1 MAGMPTRRKRWGI
14 VGAAIAIALATAWW
28 VVWPDVTSAAL
39 LLDLAEPGSRIRAAL
54 PVRVAPVRESD
65 LSVPTRHGDV
75 EGRLHVPHGGST
87 RVLLIV
93 PGVHAGGI
101 HEPRLAAL
109 SRRVA
114 GAGATVLTL
123 PLPDLRTYRIT
134 PESTDQIEDAI
145 TWLSARTDLAPTGRI
160 GVIGVSFAGG
170 LALAAA
176 GRPGVSERLTAVVSL
191 GGHADLPRA
200 MAYACTGRLPDGT
213 IRTPHDYGTVLALR
227 AAVPHLVPA
236 DQVAPLDRALVTFL
250 DASSYAT
257 YDMPRGMALLEDARR
272 QEEALPEPAR
282 TLMHFVTTR
291 DVVPLGARIAPF
303 VEALG
308 GHPSLSPA
316 RSPATRAPVFILHGE
331 LDNVI
336 PTPEAAELV
345 SVMAR
350 AGNTNVRMLV
360 TPLVTHAAMQSDF
373 AWSDGW
379 RLVRFWT
386 KAWKGL
392 TTDD

>member
-1 MAGMPTRRKRWGI
+1 MAGMPGSRKRWRA
-14 VGAAIAIALATAWW
+14 VVAAIALAGAWW
-28 VVWPDVTSAAL
+28 VSWPQVTSAAL
-39 LLDLAEPGSRIRAAL
+39 LLDLADPGNRIRAVL
-54 PVRVAPVRESD
+54 PVRVAAVRESD
-65 LSVPTRHGDV
+65 VAVPTRHGDV
-75 EGRLHVPHGGST
+75 EGRLHVPDGGAT
-87 RVLLIV
+87 RAVLIV

-145 TWLSARTDLAPTGRI
+145 NWLSARKDLAPTGRI

-170 LALAAA
+170 LALVAA
-176 GRPGVSERLTAVVSL
+176 GRPGVSDRLTAVVSL

-200 MAYACTGRLPDGT
+200 MAYACTGRLPDGS
-213 IRTPHDYGTVLALR
+213 IRPPHDYGAVLALR
-227 AAVPHLVPA
+227 AAIPRLVPRE
-236 DQVAPLDRALVTFL
+236 QVAALDRAVVTFL

-257 YDMPRGMALLEDARR
+257 FDMTKGMALMADARQ

-282 TLMHFVTTR
+282 TLMHGVNTR
-291 DVVPLGARIAPF
+291 DVLALGTRVEPL

-308 GHPSLSPA
+308 GNPALSPE
-316 RSPATRAPVFILHGE
+316 RSPATSAPVFALHGQF
-331 LDNVI
+331 DNVI
-336 PTPEAAELV
+336 PTPEADRLV
-345 SVMAR
+345 ALLTR
-350 AGNTNVRMLV
+350 AGNTRVRSLV
-360 TPLVTHAAMQSDF
+360 TPLVTHAAMHADF

-386 KAWKGL
+386 TIWKQLATGN
-392 TTDD
+392 